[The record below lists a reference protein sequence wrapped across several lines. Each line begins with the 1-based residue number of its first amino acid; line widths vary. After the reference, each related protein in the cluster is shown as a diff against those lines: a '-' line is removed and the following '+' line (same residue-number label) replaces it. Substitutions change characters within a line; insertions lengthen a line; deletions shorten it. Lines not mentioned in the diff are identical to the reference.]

1 MADHPCIVI
10 PGIKGTGLEN
20 IYELPPATTWSVADA
35 GAIVPD
41 FDSLALDA
49 NALVDETV
57 TVFNRASQLLDV
69 AYRSFAQALRGRG
82 LPVYVFPYDWRYS
95 NVRSANQ
102 LVHYVETLQQKNLKG
117 VLPSTW
123 DRAFDFACHSMGG
136 VVFRLF
142 LDSWRTLKP
151 GVPLPV
157 NRVVFIATP
166 HLGSV
171 DAVESMIRGETV
183 LFGGQKE
190 LRKLS
195 RTFPGVYELLPHGSL
210 SNAVVDSAGAPLDVF
225 DVNNWQESVTPDP
238 NDPDDFDVEQA
249 HLTSARNI
257 LNALPDVTRPEF
269 GLAGRI
275 LVIYGNK
282 PNSTIRIVT
291 VLPNKLLADG
301 TTVRNWY
308 DFDDA
313 DKAENKSAGDEV
325 VPLESAML
333 NGVPSVEIRS
343 DDISFFN
350 LKSHLLSLHA
360 LLPSLDEVSSV
371 TSRFFSLTG
380 PAGPGILPKGTDP
393 SRFHP
398 AG

>member
-1 MADHPCIVI
+1 
-10 PGIKGTGLEN
+10 
-20 IYELPPATTWSVADA
+20 
-35 GAIVPD
+35 
-41 FDSLALDA
+41 
-49 NALVDETV
+49 
-57 TVFNRASQLLDV
+57 
-69 AYRSFAQALRGRG
+69 
-82 LPVYVFPYDWRYS
+82 
-95 NVRSANQ
+95 
-102 LVHYVETLQQKNLKG
+102 VHYVETLQQKNLKG
-117 VLPSTW
+117 ILPSTW
-123 DRAFDFACHSMGG
+123 DKAFDFACHSMGG
-136 VVFRLF
+136 VVFRQF
-142 LDSWRTLKP
+142 LNSWKTLKP
-151 GVPLPV
+151 GLPLPV

-210 SNAVVDSAGAPLDVF
+210 NNAVVDSAGAPLDIF
-225 DVNNWQESVTPDP
+225 NVNNWQESVTPDP

-249 HLTSARNI
+249 HLTSARNV

-282 PNSTIRIVT
+282 PNSTVRTVT
-291 VLPNKLLADG
+291 VLPAKLLPDG
-301 TTVRNWY
+301 TTVKNWY

-313 DKAENKSAGDEV
+313 DKPENKSAGDEV
-325 VPLESAML
+325 VPVESALL

-343 DDISFFN
+343 DDISLFN
-350 LKSHLLSLHA
+350 LKSHFLSLHA

-371 TSRFFSLTG
+371 TSRFFSLTR
-380 PAGPGILPKGTDP
+380 PPDLGILPKGTDP

-398 AG
+398 AA